1 MKILFGIFFIVIG
14 AFMLSSAVA
23 LWYDPSWQSTI
34 ATMLIGH
41 MFLVGVVSIGV
52 ACKAFHLTLKG

>member
-1 MKILFGIFFIVIG
+1 MKILFGIFLTIIG

-23 LWYDPSWQSTI
+23 LWHDPSWQSTI
-34 ATMLIGH
+34 ATMLIGN
-41 MFLVGVVSIGV
+41 MFLMGVISIGV

>member
-1 MKILFGIFFIVIG
+1 MKILFGIFLVVIG

-23 LWYDPSWQSTI
+23 LWQDPSWQSTI